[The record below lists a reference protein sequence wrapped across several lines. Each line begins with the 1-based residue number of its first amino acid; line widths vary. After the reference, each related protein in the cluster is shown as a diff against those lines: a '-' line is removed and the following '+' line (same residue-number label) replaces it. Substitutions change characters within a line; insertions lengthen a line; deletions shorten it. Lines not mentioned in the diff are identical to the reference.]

1 MKDRTIFMKKI
12 KIFLKVYLSF
22 ECWVNEP
29 HPSSQVKQSSK
40 ALGIL
45 INLIKECFPRDEGWG
60 WNLAK
65 MHAFAKM
72 PHNMLKFGS
81 ADNFSGNLGEQALK
95 GIVKDHAE
103 KTQRQPDKFAEQ
115 CAIREYESNDFKY
128 VMTDISSQIGVSTK

>member
-1 MKDRTIFMKKI
+1 MWKKMKHKTISLKKLQNG
-12 KIFLKVYLSF
+12 LKLYVSF

-29 HPSSQVKQSSK
+29 HPRSQVKQSLE

-60 WNLAK
+60 WNLPK

-81 ADNFSGNLGEQALK
+81 AKKIPGNIGEWAFE

-103 KTQRQPDKFAEQ
+103 KTQRRPD
-115 CAIREYESNDFKY
+115 
-128 VMTDISSQIGVSTK
+128 